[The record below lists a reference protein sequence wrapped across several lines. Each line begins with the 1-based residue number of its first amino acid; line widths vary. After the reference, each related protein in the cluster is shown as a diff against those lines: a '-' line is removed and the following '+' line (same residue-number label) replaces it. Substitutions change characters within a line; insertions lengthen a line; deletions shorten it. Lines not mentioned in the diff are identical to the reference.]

1 MGGGPWVEGV
11 CRGGSGV
18 GQIRDQKLDQIRY
31 QKLDQIRYQK
41 WYEIRFKN
49 FSKLVS
55 FLVEIWIQN
64 FSKPH
69 FCFGRIRLISIEI
82 TKEWYPGG
90 GTKIGFLP
98 Q

>member
-1 MGGGPWVEGV
+1 
-11 CRGGSGV
+11 
-18 GQIRDQKLDQIRY
+18 
-31 QKLDQIRYQK
+31 
-41 WYEIRFKN
+41 EIRFKN

-55 FLVEIWIQN
+55 FLVEIWIQK